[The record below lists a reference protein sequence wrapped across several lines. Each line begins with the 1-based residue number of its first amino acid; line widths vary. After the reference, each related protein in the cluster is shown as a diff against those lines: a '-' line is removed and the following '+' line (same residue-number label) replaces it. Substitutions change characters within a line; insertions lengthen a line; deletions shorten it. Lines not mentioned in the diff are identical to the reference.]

1 MFKIDNILNKIK
13 ELGTIEGDN
22 PTALASQLDIKPDT
36 MRYIIKQIKKS
47 HCNGATAEYAKYSQF
62 VIKDKFPAPKAAP
75 VITKLGVVPP
85 VPLMGF

>member
-62 VIKDKFPAPKAAP
+62 EVRDKFSKKDL
-75 VITKLGVVPP
+75 ISILTIKKL
-85 VPLMGF
+85 